1 LRWLPSKAEHFNY
14 VNSQILLVGES
25 SGIEK
30 ATQAQPEDKEDG
42 KADPEDVLN
51 HLEEEDLKRM
61 KDLPGGQ
68 SASIFADLEVD
79 AKEYP
84 KLQTTF

>member
-1 LRWLPSKAEHFNY
+1 MQE
-14 VNSQILLVGES
+14 
-25 SGIEK
+25 
-30 ATQAQPEDKEDG
+30 EDRKDE

-51 HLEEEDLKRM
+51 QLEEEDLKRM

-68 SASIFADLEVD
+68 SASIFADLE
-79 AKEYP
+79 ANAEEYP